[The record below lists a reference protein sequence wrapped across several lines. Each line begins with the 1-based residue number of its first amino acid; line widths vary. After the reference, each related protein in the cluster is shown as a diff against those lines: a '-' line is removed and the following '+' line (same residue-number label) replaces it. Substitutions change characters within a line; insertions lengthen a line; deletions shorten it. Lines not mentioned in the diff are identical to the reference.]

1 MKTELFGIPIFE
13 DEVDLEKIVL
23 PDADLENTWDS
34 GTPTTFGTQ
43 KVDDVPQETWKYLSE
58 VVERNL
64 YYGECMGANPRFGHI
79 WKNVYSKHDYQDVH
93 IHPNCQWSFVIY
105 VDTYSKTSFLNPSMK
120 DIQNQI
126 GNQVIQ
132 FPLDY
137 KPDLGPGSI
146 IIFPSFLMHMVNTG
160 EGGTTISGNLYMDY
174 Q

>member
-1 MKTELFGIPIFE
+1 MKKELFGIPIFE

-23 PDADLENTWDS
+23 PDAKLEITWAS
-34 GTPTTFGTQ
+34 STPTTFGTQ
-43 KVDDVPQETWKYLSE
+43 KVDDVPQKTWKYLSE

-64 YYGECMGANPRFGHI
+64 YHGQCMGANPRFGHI

-105 VDTYSKTSFLNPSMK
+105 VDTHSKTSFLNPSMR

-137 KPDLGPGSI
+137 KPKLGPGSI

-160 EGGTTISGNLYMDY
+160 EGGTTISGNIYMDY

>member
-1 MKTELFGIPIFE
+1 MKKELFGIPIFE

-23 PDADLENTWDS
+23 PDAELENTWDS

-79 WKNVYSKHDYQDVH
+79 WKNVYGKSDYQDVH

-105 VDTYSKTSFLNPSMK
+105 VDRVSKTSFLNPSIK

-126 GNQVIQ
+126 GQSVVQ

-137 KPDLGPGSI
+137 KPNLGPGSI
-146 IIFPSFLMHMVNTG
+146 IIFPSFLMHMVNNG
-160 EGGTTISGNLYMDY
+160 VGGTTISGNIYMDY

>member
-1 MKTELFGIPIFE
+1 MKKELFGIPIFE

-23 PDADLENTWDS
+23 PDAELENTWDS

-79 WKNVYSKHDYQDVH
+79 WKNVYGKHDYQDVH

-126 GNQVIQ
+126 GNQVVQ

-137 KPDLGPGSI
+137 KPNLGPGSI
-146 IIFPSFLMHMVNTG
+146 IIFPSFLMHMVNNG
-160 EGGTTISGNLYMDY
+160 VVGTTISGNIYMDY

>member
-1 MKTELFGIPIFE
+1 MKKELFGIPIFE

-58 VVERNL
+58 GVERNL

>member
-1 MKTELFGIPIFE
+1 MKKELFGIPIFE

-23 PDADLENTWDS
+23 PDAELENTWDS

-43 KVDDVPQETWKYLSE
+43 KVDDVPEETWKYLSQ

-64 YYGECMGANPRFGHI
+64 YYGECMGATPRFGHI

-93 IHPNCQWSFVIY
+93 IQPNCQCSFVIY

-137 KPDLGPGSI
+137 KPKLGPGSI

-160 EGGTTISGNLYMDY
+160 EGGTTISGNIYMDY

>member
-1 MKTELFGIPIFE
+1 MKKELFGIPIFE

-23 PDADLENTWDS
+23 PDAELENTWDS

-79 WKNVYSKHDYQDVH
+79 WKNVYGKHDYQDVH

-126 GNQVIQ
+126 GNQVVQ

-137 KPDLGPGSI
+137 KPNLGPGSI
-146 IIFPSFLMHMVNTG
+146 IIFPSFLFHMVNSG
-160 EGGTTISGNLYMDY
+160 VEGTTLSGNIYMDY

>member
-1 MKTELFGIPIFE
+1 MKKELFGIPIFE

-105 VDTYSKTSFLNPSMK
+105 VDRYSKTSFLNPSIK

-126 GNQVIQ
+126 GNQVAQ

-137 KPDLGPGSI
+137 KPNLGPGSI
-146 IIFPSFLMHMVNTG
+146 IIFPSFLFHMVNSG
-160 EGGTTISGNLYMDY
+160 VEGTTISGNIYMEY

>member
-1 MKTELFGIPIFE
+1 MKKELFGIPIFE

-146 IIFPSFLMHMVNTG
+146 IIFPSFLMHMVNSG
-160 EGGTTISGNLYMDY
+160 NEGTTISGNVYMEY

>member
-1 MKTELFGIPIFE
+1 MKKELFGIPNFE
-13 DEVDLEKIVL
+13 DEVDLDKIVL

>member
-1 MKTELFGIPIFE
+1 MKKELFGIPIFE

-58 VVERNL
+58 VIERNL
-64 YYGECMGANPRFGHI
+64 YHGQCMGANPRFGHI

-132 FPLDY
+132 FPLVY

>member
-1 MKTELFGIPIFE
+1 MKKELFGIPIFE
-13 DEVDLEKIVL
+13 DKVDLEKIVL
-23 PDADLENTWDS
+23 PDAELENTWDS

-43 KVDDVPQETWKYLSE
+43 KVDDVPQETWKYLSA

-79 WKNVYSKHDYQDVH
+79 WKNVYGKHDYQDVH

-126 GNQVIQ
+126 GNQVVQ

-137 KPDLGPGSI
+137 KPNLGPGSI
-146 IIFPSFLMHMVNTG
+146 IIFPSFLMHMVNNG
-160 EGGTTISGNLYMDY
+160 VGGTTISGNIYMDY

>member
-1 MKTELFGIPIFE
+1 M
-13 DEVDLEKIVL
+13 
-23 PDADLENTWDS
+23 
-34 GTPTTFGTQ
+34 
-43 KVDDVPQETWKYLSE
+43 SE

>member
-1 MKTELFGIPIFE
+1 MKKELFGIPIFE
-13 DEVDLEKIVL
+13 HEVDLEKIVL
-23 PDADLENTWDS
+23 PDAELENTWDS

-79 WKNVYSKHDYQDVH
+79 WKNVYGKHDYQDVH

-126 GNQVIQ
+126 GNQVVQ

-137 KPDLGPGSI
+137 KPNLGPGSI
-146 IIFPSFLMHMVNTG
+146 IIFPSFLMHMVNNG
-160 EGGTTISGNLYMDY
+160 VGGTTISGNIYMDY

>member
-1 MKTELFGIPIFE
+1 MKKELFGIPIFE

-23 PDADLENTWDS
+23 PDAELENTWDS

-58 VVERNL
+58 EVERNL

-79 WKNVYSKHDYQDVH
+79 WKNVYGKHDYQDVH

-126 GNQVIQ
+126 GNQVVQ

-137 KPDLGPGSI
+137 KPNLGPGSI
-146 IIFPSFLMHMVNTG
+146 IIFPSFLMHMVNNG
-160 EGGTTISGNLYMDY
+160 VGGTTISGNIYMDY

>member
-1 MKTELFGIPIFE
+1 MKKELFGIPIFE

-58 VVERNL
+58 VGERNL

>member
-1 MKTELFGIPIFE
+1 MKKELFGIPIFE

-23 PDADLENTWDS
+23 PDAKLEITWDS
-34 GTPTTFGTQ
+34 STPTTFGTQ

-160 EGGTTISGNLYMDY
+160 EGGTTISGNIYMDY

>member
-1 MKTELFGIPIFE
+1 MKIEIFGIPIFE

-23 PDADLENTWDS
+23 PDAELENTWDS

-43 KVDDVPQETWKYLSE
+43 KVDDVPEETGKYLSE

-126 GNQVIQ
+126 GNQVVQ

-137 KPDLGPGSI
+137 KPNLGPGSI
-146 IIFPSFLMHMVNTG
+146 IIFPSFLFHMVNSG
-160 EGGTTISGNLYMDY
+160 VEGTTLSGNIYMDY

>member
-1 MKTELFGIPIFE
+1 MKKELFGIPIFE
-13 DEVDLEKIVL
+13 DEVELEKIVL
-23 PDADLENTWDS
+23 PDAELENTWDS

-79 WKNVYSKHDYQDVH
+79 WKNVYGKHDYQEVH

-126 GNQVIQ
+126 GNQVVQ

-137 KPDLGPGSI
+137 KPNLGPGSI
-146 IIFPSFLMHMVNTG
+146 IIFPSFLMHMVNNG
-160 EGGTTISGNLYMDY
+160 VGGTTISGNIYMDY

>member
-1 MKTELFGIPIFE
+1 
-13 DEVDLEKIVL
+13 
-23 PDADLENTWDS
+23 
-34 GTPTTFGTQ
+34 
-43 KVDDVPQETWKYLSE
+43 
-58 VVERNL
+58 
-64 YYGECMGANPRFGHI
+64 
-79 WKNVYSKHDYQDVH
+79 
-93 IHPNCQWSFVIY
+93 
-105 VDTYSKTSFLNPSMK
+105 MK

>member
-1 MKTELFGIPIFE
+1 MKKELFGIPIFE

-23 PDADLENTWDS
+23 PDAKLEITWDS
-34 GTPTTFGTQ
+34 STPTTFGTQ

-105 VDTYSKTSFLNPSMK
+105 VDTHSKTSFLNPSMR

>member
-1 MKTELFGIPIFE
+1 MKKELFGIPIFE

-23 PDADLENTWDS
+23 PDAELENTWDS

-79 WKNVYSKHDYQDVH
+79 WKNVYGKHDCQDVH

-126 GNQVIQ
+126 GNQVVQ

-137 KPDLGPGSI
+137 KPNLGPGSI
-146 IIFPSFLMHMVNTG
+146 IIFPSFLMHMVNNG
-160 EGGTTISGNLYMDY
+160 VGGTTISGNIYMDY

>member
-1 MKTELFGIPIFE
+1 MKKELFGIPIFE

-23 PDADLENTWDS
+23 PDAELENTWDS

-79 WKNVYSKHDYQDVH
+79 WKNVYGKHDYQDVH

-105 VDTYSKTSFLNPSMK
+105 VIHILRLHS
-120 DIQNQI
+120 
-126 GNQVIQ
+126 
-132 FPLDY
+132 
-137 KPDLGPGSI
+137 
-146 IIFPSFLMHMVNTG
+146 
-160 EGGTTISGNLYMDY
+160 
-174 Q
+174 

>member
-1 MKTELFGIPIFE
+1 MKKELFGIPIFE

-23 PDADLENTWDS
+23 PDAELENTWDS

-43 KVDDVPQETWKYLSE
+43 KVDDVTQETWKYLSE

-79 WKNVYSKHDYQDVH
+79 WKNVYGKHDYQDVH

-126 GNQVIQ
+126 GNQVVQ

-137 KPDLGPGSI
+137 KPNLGPGSI
-146 IIFPSFLMHMVNTG
+146 IIFPSFLMHMVNNG
-160 EGGTTISGNLYMDY
+160 VGGTTISGNIYMDY

>member
-1 MKTELFGIPIFE
+1 MKKELFGIPIFE

-23 PDADLENTWDS
+23 PDAELENTWDS

-79 WKNVYSKHDYQDVH
+79 WKNVYGKHDYQDVH
-93 IHPNCQWSFVIY
+93 KHPNCQWSFVIY

-126 GNQVIQ
+126 GNQVVQ

-137 KPDLGPGSI
+137 KPNLGPGSI
-146 IIFPSFLMHMVNTG
+146 IIFPSFLMHMVNNG
-160 EGGTTISGNLYMDY
+160 VGGTTISGNIYMDY

>member
-1 MKTELFGIPIFE
+1 MKKELFGIPIFE

-23 PDADLENTWDS
+23 PDAELENTWDS

-79 WKNVYSKHDYQDVH
+79 WKNVYGKHDYQDVH

-146 IIFPSFLMHMVNTG
+146 IIFPSFLMHMVNSG
-160 EGGTTISGNLYMDY
+160 NEGTTISGNVYMEY
-174 Q
+174 A

>member
-1 MKTELFGIPIFE
+1 MKKELFGIPIFE

-23 PDADLENTWDS
+23 PDAELENTWDS

-79 WKNVYSKHDYQDVH
+79 WKNVYCKHDYQDVH

-126 GNQVIQ
+126 GNQVVQ

-137 KPDLGPGSI
+137 KPNLGPGSI
-146 IIFPSFLMHMVNTG
+146 IIFPSFLMHMVNNG
-160 EGGTTISGNLYMDY
+160 VGGTTISGNIYMDY

>member
-1 MKTELFGIPIFE
+1 MKKELFGIPIFE

-23 PDADLENTWDS
+23 PDAKLEITLDS
-34 GTPTTFGTQ
+34 STPTTFGTQ

>member
-1 MKTELFGIPIFE
+1 MKKELFGIPIFE

-23 PDADLENTWDS
+23 PDAELENTWDS

-43 KVDDVPQETWKYLSE
+43 KVDDVPEETWKYLSQ

-126 GNQVIQ
+126 GNQVVQ

-137 KPDLGPGSI
+137 KPNLGPGSI
-146 IIFPSFLMHMVNTG
+146 IIFPSFLFHMVNSG
-160 EGGTTISGNLYMDY
+160 VEGTTLSGNIYMDY

>member
-1 MKTELFGIPIFE
+1 MKKELFGIPIFE

-23 PDADLENTWDS
+23 PDAELENTWDS

-43 KVDDVPQETWKYLSE
+43 KVDDVPEETWKYLSQ

-105 VDTYSKTSFLNPSMK
+105 VDTHSKTSFLNPSMR

-137 KPDLGPGSI
+137 KPKLGPGSI

-160 EGGTTISGNLYMDY
+160 EGGTTISGNIYMDY

>member
-1 MKTELFGIPIFE
+1 MKKELFGIPIFE

-23 PDADLENTWDS
+23 PDAELENTWDS

-64 YYGECMGANPRFGHI
+64 YYGECMCANPRFGHI
-79 WKNVYSKHDYQDVH
+79 WKNVYGKHDYQDVH

-126 GNQVIQ
+126 GNQVVQ

-137 KPDLGPGSI
+137 KPNLGPGSI
-146 IIFPSFLMHMVNTG
+146 IIFPSFLMHMVNNG
-160 EGGTTISGNLYMDY
+160 VGGTTISGNIYMDY

>member
-1 MKTELFGIPIFE
+1 MKKELFGIPIFE

-43 KVDDVPQETWKYLSE
+43 KVDDVPQETWKYLSQ

-146 IIFPSFLMHMVNTG
+146 IIFPSFLMHMVNSG
-160 EGGTTISGNLYMDY
+160 NEGTTISGNVYMEY

>member
-1 MKTELFGIPIFE
+1 MKKELFGIPIFE

-23 PDADLENTWDS
+23 PDAELENTWDS

-79 WKNVYSKHDYQDVH
+79 WKNVYGKHDYQDVH
-93 IHPNCQWSFVIY
+93 IHPNCQWSVVIY
-105 VDTYSKTSFLNPSMK
+105 VYTYSKTSFLNPSMK

-126 GNQVIQ
+126 GNQVVQ

-137 KPDLGPGSI
+137 KPNLGPGSI
-146 IIFPSFLMHMVNTG
+146 IIFPSFLMHMVNNG
-160 EGGTTISGNLYMDY
+160 VGGTTISGNIYMDY

>member
-1 MKTELFGIPIFE
+1 MKKELFGIPIFE

-23 PDADLENTWDS
+23 PDAELENTWDS

-64 YYGECMGANPRFGHI
+64 YYGECMVANPRFGHI
-79 WKNVYSKHDYQDVH
+79 WKNVYGKHDYQDVH

-137 KPDLGPGSI
+137 KPNLGPGSI
-146 IIFPSFLMHMVNTG
+146 IIFPSFLMHMVNNG
-160 EGGTTISGNLYMDY
+160 VGGPTISGNIYMDY

>member
-1 MKTELFGIPIFE
+1 MKKELFGIPIFE

-105 VDTYSKTSFLNPSMK
+105 VDTYSKTSFLNLSMK